1 MRRLYLLFLLV
12 APLAWVQVSWA
23 QEPYPLSDEDK
34 KIVEMS
40 RSILQSA
47 VDGSSEFIEPFS
59 PIEQPASLKHSDEWL
74 IFASSSL
81 GDSSLKQLFKEAS
94 ATGAIVLFRGIP
106 EGKTL
111 GAAIRDW
118 HTLMVGL
125 DPVPQVR
132 IDPKAFVHW
141 RVTSV
146 PAIFRIEDDKVTA
159 SALGVYSKDWLQRQI
174 ETGNTGSLGQRG
186 PIHSILEPDL
196 MQVAMQRLQSLDL
209 GALKKKA
216 IERFWLKQN
225 FNELP
230 KAVKAR
236 TREVDPSVVVTKD
249 IAAADGSVFARA
261 GEVINPL
268 CDLRMECQPGTRP
281 FTQAVVVFD
290 PQDKKQMALLAKALP
305 KIRQEPGVQRITFIA
320 TALDKDKG
328 WDSYKSVSDQIDSP
342 VYLLTPDLISRFE
355 LEHTP
360 TVITAKNRMFI
371 VRELVEEADK

>member
-1 MRRLYLLFLLV
+1 MRRLCLLFLLV

-47 VDGSSEFIEPFS
+47 VDGASEFIEPFA
-59 PIEQPASLKHSDEWL
+59 PVEQPVSLKHSDEWL

-118 HTLMVGL
+118 HMLMTGL

-196 MQVAMQRLQSLDL
+196 MQVAMQRLQSIDL

-216 IERFWLKQN
+216 IERFWSRQT
-225 FNELP
+225 FTELP
-230 KAVKAR
+230 KATQYR
-236 TREVDPSVVVTKD
+236 IRMVDPTIVMKRPLLDANGRTL
-249 IAAADGSVFARA
+249 IPA
-261 GEVINPL
+261 GTRINPL
-268 CDLRMECQPGTRP
+268 KALP
-281 FTQAVVVFD
+281 FTQQLVVFNASNAEEVD
-290 PQDKKQMALLAKALP
+290 AVAHWLETQDRTL
-305 KIRQEPGVQRITFIA
+305 RRITLITTQLDRA
-320 TALDKDKG
+320 QGWNRLNALEKTL
-328 WDSYKSVSDQIDSP
+328 DSP
-342 VYLLTPDLISRFE
+342 VYLLNASLKQRFDLQVTPSFVQAKGLAFE
-355 LEHTP
+355 IEEIP
-360 TVITAKNRMFI
+360 AK
-371 VRELVEEADK
+371 ELVHEKAQ

>member
-1 MRRLYLLFLLV
+1 MQRICLLFLLV
-12 APLAWVQVSWA
+12 APLSWVQVSWA
-23 QEPYPLSDEDK
+23 QEPFLLSDEDK

-40 RSILQSA
+40 RNILQSA

-59 PIEQPASLKHSDEWL
+59 PIEQPASLKHRDEWL

-81 GDSSLKQLFKEAS
+81 GDSSLKLLFKEAS

-118 HTLMVGL
+118 HMLMTGL

-216 IERFWLKQN
+216 IERFWSRQTFTDLA
-225 FNELP
+225 
-230 KAVKAR
+230 KATQYRIR
-236 TREVDPSVVVTKD
+236 TVDPTIVMQRPLLDANGRTL
-249 IAAADGSVFARA
+249 IPA
-261 GEVINPL
+261 GTRINPL
-268 CDLRMECQPGTRP
+268 KALP
-281 FTQAVVVFD
+281 FTQQLVVFNASNAEEVD
-290 PQDKKQMALLAKALP
+290 AVAHWLEGQDRTL
-305 KIRQEPGVQRITFIA
+305 RRITLITTQLDRA
-320 TALDKDKG
+320 QGWNRLNALEKTL
-328 WDSYKSVSDQIDSP
+328 DSP
-342 VYLLTPDLISRFE
+342 VYLLNASLKQRFDLQVTPSFVQAKGLVFE
-355 LEHTP
+355 IEEIP
-360 TVITAKNRMFI
+360 AK
-371 VRELVEEADK
+371 ELVHAKAQ

>member
-1 MRRLYLLFLLV
+1 MQRLCLLFLLV
-12 APLAWVQVSWA
+12 APLFWKQVSWA
-23 QEPYPLSDEDK
+23 QVPYPLAEEDQ

-40 RSILQSA
+40 RSILQKA
-47 VDGSSEFIEPFS
+47 VDDSSNLVEPYASF
-59 PIEQPASLKHSDEWL
+59 EQTASLEHKDKWL

-81 GDSSLKQLFKEAS
+81 GDSSLTLLFKEAS

-118 HTLMVGL
+118 HTLMAGL

-174 ETGNTGSLGQRG
+174 ETGNSGALGQRG

-216 IERFWLKQN
+216 IERFWSRQT
-225 FNELP
+225 FTDLP
-230 KAVKAR
+230 KATQYRIR
-236 TREVDPSVVVTKD
+236 TVDPTIVMQRPLLDANGRTL
-249 IAAADGSVFARA
+249 IPA
-261 GEVINPL
+261 GTRINPL
-268 CDLRMECQPGTRP
+268 KALP
-281 FTQAVVVFD
+281 FTQLLVVFNASNAEEVD
-290 PQDKKQMALLAKALP
+290 AVAHWLDRQDRTL
-305 KIRQEPGVQRITFIA
+305 RRITLITTELNRA
-320 TALDKDKG
+320 QG
-328 WDSYKSVSDQIDSP
+328 WQSLNVLEETLASP
-342 VYLLTPDLISRFE
+342 VYLLNASLKQRFDLQVTPSFVQAKGLAFE
-355 LEHTP
+355 IAEIP
-360 TVITAKNRMFI
+360 AK
-371 VRELVEEADK
+371 ELVHEKAQ